1 MARRIAAAAALC
13 ALALGIPA
21 GFASAH
27 EGNPDYESLVRGVTP
42 AIAGFSVEVLNGD
55 DRLGVQNTGRQ
66 TVTIDGYNEDPYIR
80 MSPGGTV
87 EVNLRSPAYY
97 LNQDRF
103 YGTKVPASAKAGA
116 TPQWRTVAR
125 TGRYEFH
132 DHRMHWMAKRT
143 PEQVTDKAKRTKI
156 FDWKVPLR
164 AQGTTGAIAGELS
177 WRGTGSGCSG
187 RRVRRARRVRPARRR
202 GGRGRAPPPA
212 RRGDGRET
220 AGGPEGDARRFAAGR
235 PAQGGLVT

>member
-1 MARRIAAAAALC
+1 MARRTAAAAALC

-42 AIAGFSVEVLNGD
+42 PIAGFSVEVLNGD
-55 DRLGVQNTGRQ
+55 DRLGVRNTGRQ
-66 TVTIDGYNEDPYIR
+66 TVTIVGYNEEPYIR
-80 MSPGGTV
+80 MRPGGKV

-103 YGTKVPASAKAGA
+103 YGAKVPASAKAGVA
-116 TPQWRTVAR
+116 PRWRTVAR

-156 FDWKVPLR
+156 FDWSVPLR
-164 AQGTTGAIAGELS
+164 AQGAAGAITGELY
-177 WRGTGSGCSG
+177 WRGTGSAAPAGAYLALG
-187 RRVRRARRVRPARRR
+187 ALVLLGGAAMVVVRRRRR
-202 GGRGRAPPPA
+202 SAAASGADAGR
-212 RRGDGRET
+212 
-220 AGGPEGDARRFAAGR
+220 PEGDA
-235 PAQGGLVT
+235 GGSPPVAPRKEAW